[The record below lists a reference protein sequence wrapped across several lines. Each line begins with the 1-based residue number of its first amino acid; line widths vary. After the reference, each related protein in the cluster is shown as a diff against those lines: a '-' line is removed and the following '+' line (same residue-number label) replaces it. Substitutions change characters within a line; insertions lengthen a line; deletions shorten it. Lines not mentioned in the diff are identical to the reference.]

1 MNVLCAGVTIEPISG
16 GSHGGTGHI
25 HSNLDHGVR
34 YCTHLRLMVRA
45 ITLERY
51 SSSAGSGVG
60 VGGGAPREAFI
71 HFITLPDREGACAA

>member
-1 MNVLCAGVTIEPISG
+1 MNVLCAGVTIELISG
-16 GSHGGTGHI
+16 GSHGGPGHL

-45 ITLERY
+45 NTLERY

-60 VGGGAPREAFI
+60 VGAGGPREIFT
-71 HFITLPDREGACAA
+71 HFMSLPAHEVACAA